1 MYFLNL
7 PHANGADLGRYPV
20 HVYFLF
26 YLSFFMYFLN
36 LPNANGA
43 ELGRYPVH
51 VYFLFY
57 LSFFNVFFEPATR
70 QRRRTW
76 SLSSSP
82 AIVGVCLAVSL
93 G

>member
-51 VYFLFY
+51 QPWWEFV
-57 LSFFNVFFEPATR
+57 
-70 QRRRTW
+70 
-76 SLSSSP
+76 
-82 AIVGVCLAVSL
+82 
-93 G
+93 